1 MQLNVCT
8 KSSSGGSRRGPSCL
22 PRKPP
27 RCCSGLCWL
36 LARSRCARLTAGEA
50 SPRSLPI
57 RSLISPHEAVISSRG
72 RLRQTQFQHKSRR
85 HPSQTLTRQD
95 GEFGFGHVEPTAVFG
110 CVVPLKSFGQ
120 PPRFRGRKG
129 LVQGGWFVGVEI
141 VLHED

>member
-1 MQLNVCT
+1 MRLNVCT

-57 RSLISPHEAVISSRG
+57 RSLTSPHEAVISSRG

-85 HPSQTLTRQD
+85 HQSRNILYRDLVWSVDFQLAYVRTFQNGVVGKAQEELKWDRD
-95 GEFGFGHVEPTAVFG
+95 G
-110 CVVPLKSFGQ
+110 S
-120 PPRFRGRKG
+120 
-129 LVQGGWFVGVEI
+129 VGP
-141 VLHED
+141 